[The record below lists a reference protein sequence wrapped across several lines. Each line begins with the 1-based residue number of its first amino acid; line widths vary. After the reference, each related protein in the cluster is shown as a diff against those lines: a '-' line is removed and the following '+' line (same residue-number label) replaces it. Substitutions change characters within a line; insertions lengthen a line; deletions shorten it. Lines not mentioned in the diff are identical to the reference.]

1 MVAQQFQKSYNYDG
15 GAFGL
20 TLPLKVSL
28 VILAKASDHLQAR
41 KELSRDGCLS
51 FMLKVAI
58 KVGAQA
64 KDFTSCI
71 SGH

>member
-1 MVAQQFQKSYNYDG
+1 MGAQEFQKSYKYDG
-15 GAFGL
+15 GAIKL
-20 TLPLKVSL
+20 TLTLKVSL